1 MKKILLTLLFAFAY
15 IHMANAQFAGAPQ
28 AAGGFEG
35 PGAPSTA
42 SITVKQA
49 LSMPDDSIVVLTGKI
64 VNALGDEK
72 YLFRDSTGDVI
83 IEIDDDE
90 WYGIKVTPENVIEIT
105 GELDKEFLERT
116 KIDVKSFV
124 VKQ

>member
-1 MKKILLTLLFAFAY
+1 MKKIFLTLIIAFASV
-15 IHMANAQFAGAPQ
+15 HMANAQFAAAPQ
-28 AAGGFEG
+28 PMGGFEG
-35 PGAPSTA
+35 PGAPSTT
-42 SITVKQA
+42 SMTVKQA

-72 YLFRDSTGDVI
+72 YLFRDASGDVI

-90 WYGIKVTPENVIEIT
+90 WYGVKVTPENVIEIT

>member
-1 MKKILLTLLFAFAY
+1 MILCAIFAFT
-15 IHMANAQFAGAPQ
+15 HTANAQFAAAPQ

-35 PGAPSTA
+35 PGVVSSAMT
-42 SITVKQA
+42 IKQA

-72 YLFRDSTGDVI
+72 YLFRDGTGEVV

-90 WYGIKVTPENVIEIT
+90 WYGVKVTPENTIEIT